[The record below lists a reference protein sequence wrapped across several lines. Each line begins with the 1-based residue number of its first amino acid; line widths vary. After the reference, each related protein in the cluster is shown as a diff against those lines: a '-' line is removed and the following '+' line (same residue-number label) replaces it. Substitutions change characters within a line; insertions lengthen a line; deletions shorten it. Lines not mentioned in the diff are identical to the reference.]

1 MRARRQVERALE
13 ARSAFEANQ
22 LRERLALE
30 ANQLRQKAKLMPA
43 GAESNELLKRASRLD
58 VLGNWLSSFELK
70 PPAYE

>member
-1 MRARRQVERALE
+1 
-13 ARSAFEANQ
+13 
-22 LRERLALE
+22 
-30 ANQLRQKAKLMPA
+30 MPA